1 MYNEASSAQQTGK
14 RGDTRFKYMTLTS
27 EGTLSPPSPD
37 PAIGEARKLARFV
50 AKITQAQL
58 MAPAWVPDFA
68 SHPKGFDLNGSWA
81 SSGLHILDFTPA
93 LSSHYTTEPQAP
105 TTRRNLKLTSNAALS
120 MSFPGRSRRRMRASI
135 VRVNRCRFP
144 TWSRMGPGRSHADSL
159 PVAHR

>member
-27 EGTLSPPSPD
+27 VGTLSPPSPG

-68 SHPKGFDLNGSWA
+68 SHPMGFDLNGSWA

-93 LSSHYTTEPQAP
+93 LSSHYTTEPQAHIK
-105 TTRRNLKLTSNAALS
+105 RRSIHVISRAISQTNASLNRARQPLPFPNLVQNVPWTES
-120 MSFPGRSRRRMRASI
+120 
-135 VRVNRCRFP
+135 C
-144 TWSRMGPGRSHADSL
+144 
-159 PVAHR
+159 